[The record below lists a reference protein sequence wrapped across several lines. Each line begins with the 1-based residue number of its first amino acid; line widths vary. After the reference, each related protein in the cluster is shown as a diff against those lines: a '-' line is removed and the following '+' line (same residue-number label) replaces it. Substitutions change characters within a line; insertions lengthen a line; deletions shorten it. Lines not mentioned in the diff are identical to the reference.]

1 MSQAICDPLEN
12 SDLEIAET
20 EQTLI
25 NRNIK
30 TERQTITLS
39 KKSILWKNAQQKKTD
54 KINLASQKEVLK
66 FLSVLPLKNT
76 VFSPNESSLKMDFI

>member
-12 SDLEIAET
+12 SDPEIAET
-20 EQTLI
+20 EQTLT
-25 NRNIK
+25 NRTIK

-54 KINLASQKEVLK
+54 KINLASQKEVLNW
-66 FLSVLPLKNT
+66 LRVLPLKNT
-76 VFSPNESSLKMDFI
+76 VFSPTNAV